1 MVSHQP
7 HLHAPARDKP
17 IVIDE
22 LRAIQREHGYL
33 PGSALQALSERIQT
47 PLYQLQGLASFFP
60 HFRLT
65 PPPPVDVKICADLA
79 CHLRGADSLRQS
91 AEERAAQAGSGSV
104 VVRPSSCLGQC
115 DRAPAAS
122 LNDVI
127 LARLTPDTLAGHI
140 GTALAKGRL
149 PHPEVSRAAERLA
162 VDPYESSERYGALR
176 AFVADPD
183 VPGLLAQLKASELR
197 GLGGAGFPTG
207 AKWEI
212 VRNAPADGK
221 YIICNADESEPGTI
235 KDRFLMEQ
243 VPHLLIEAV
252 ILAGLVIGART
263 GIIYIRHEY
272 EAQAEVLRRE
282 LERCHREGLIGPDVL
297 GSGIPFDLSLFISPG
312 GYICGEESALLEVL
326 QGNRAEPR
334 NKPPFPG
341 THGLWNKPTVINNV
355 ETFVMIPQILRKG
368 PEWFKA
374 QGRSGAAGLKF
385 LGISGHVARPGVYE
399 IPLGM
404 PARELLDRAGGV
416 LGGRALKAW
425 APSGASSGFLP
436 ASMIDTPLE
445 FKALSQAGSMLGS
458 GAVIICAEG
467 TCMLD
472 MALNA
477 VRFFKNESCGKCV
490 PCRVG
495 SAKMVDILT
504 DMTRGRGRAE
514 NLAVI
519 DELSETLTLT
529 SICGLGQVVPAPIKS
544 VIRHFRDEI
553 DEHILRGRCPSG
565 VCPMA

>member
-1 MVSHQP
+1 
-7 HLHAPARDKP
+7 
-17 IVIDE
+17 
-22 LRAIQREHGYL
+22 G
-33 PGSALQALSERIQT
+33 ALQALSERLQT

-60 HFRLT
+60 HFRLS
-65 PPPPVDVKICADLA
+65 PPPPVDLGICADMS
-79 CHLRGADSLRQS
+79 CHLRGADALRRS
-91 AEERAAQAGSGSV
+91 VEERVAQAGQGGV

-127 LARLTPDTLAGHI
+127 LARLTPDTLYRHI
-140 GTALAKGRL
+140 ETALAKGRL
-149 PHPEVSRAAERLA
+149 PHPEASTPAERLL
-162 VDPYESSERYGALR
+162 VDPYESGERYGALR

-183 VPGLLAQLKASELR
+183 VSLLLGLLKASELR

-212 VRNAPADGK
+212 VRNAAADGK
-221 YIICNADESEPGTI
+221 YVVCNADESEPGTI

-243 VPHLLIEAV
+243 VPHLLIEAMV
-252 ILAGLVIGART
+252 LAGLVIGART

-272 EAQAEVLRRE
+272 ETQAEVLRRE
-282 LERCHREGLIGPDVL
+282 LARCQQEGLIGPSVL

-341 THGLWNKPTVINNV
+341 THGLWNKPTIINNV

-385 LGISGHVARPGVYE
+385 VGISGHVPRPGVYE
-399 IPLGM
+399 IPLGA
-404 PARELLDRAGGV
+404 PAREVLDRAGGV
-416 LGGRALKAW
+416 LGGKALKAW
-425 APSGASSGFLP
+425 APSGASSGYLP

-445 FKALSQAGSMLGS
+445 FKALTQAGSMLGS
-458 GAVIICAEG
+458 GAIIICAEG

-504 DMTRGRGRAE
+504 DMARGRGRQE
-514 NLAVI
+514 DLALI
-519 DELSETLTLT
+519 DELSDTLTLT
-529 SICGLGQVVPAPIKS
+529 SICGLGQVVPAPIRS

-553 DEHILRGRCPSG
+553 DEHIVRGRCPSG
-565 VCPMA
+565 VCQMA

>member
-1 MVSHQP
+1 MGDW
-7 HLHAPARDKP
+7 L

-33 PGSALQALSERIQT
+33 PQGALQALSERIQT
-47 PLYQLQGLASFFP
+47 PLYHLQGLASFFP
-60 HFRLT
+60 HFRLS
-65 PPPPVDVKICADLA
+65 PPPPVDLAVCDDMA
-79 CHLRGADSLRQS
+79 CHLRGADLLRRS
-91 AEERAAQAGSGSV
+91 VEERVATAGQDGV

-127 LARLTPDTLAGHI
+127 LARLTPDTLCRHI
-140 GTALAKGRL
+140 ETALAKGRL
-149 PHPEVSRAAERLA
+149 PHPEASTPAERLL
-162 VDPYESSERYGALR
+162 VDPYESVEQRYGALR
-176 AFVADPD
+176 GFVADPD
-183 VPGLLAQLKASELR
+183 ANRLLGLLKASELR

-212 VRNAPADGK
+212 VRNTPADGR
-221 YIICNADESEPGTI
+221 YIVCNADESEPGTI

-243 VPHLLIEAV
+243 VPHLLIEGV
-252 ILAGLVIGART
+252 ILAGLVTGART
-263 GIIYIRHEY
+263 GVIYIRHEY

-282 LERCHREGLIGPDVL
+282 LARCQQQGLIGPSVL

-355 ETFVMIPQILRKG
+355 ETFVMVPQILLKG
-368 PEWFKA
+368 PDWFKA

-385 LGISGHVARPGVYE
+385 VGISGHVARPGVYE
-399 IPLGM
+399 IPLGA
-404 PARELLDRAGGV
+404 PAREVLDRAGGV
-416 LGGRALKAW
+416 LGGKALKAW
-425 APSGASSGFLP
+425 APSGASSGYLP

-458 GAVIICAEG
+458 GAIVICAEG

-472 MALNA
+472 MALT
-477 VRFFKNESCGKCV
+477 
-490 PCRVG
+490 
-495 SAKMVDILT
+495 I
-504 DMTRGRGRAE
+504 
-514 NLAVI
+514 I
-519 DELSETLTLT
+519 DELSDTLTLT
-529 SICGLGQVVPAPIKS
+529 SICGLGQVVPAPIRS

-553 DEHILRGRCPSG
+553 DDHIVRGRCPSG
-565 VCPMA
+565 VCQMA

>member
-1 MVSHQP
+1 MS
-7 HLHAPARDKP
+7 
-17 IVIDE
+17 
-22 LRAIQREHGYL
+22 
-33 PGSALQALSERIQT
+33 
-47 PLYQLQGLASFFP
+47 
-60 HFRLT
+60 
-65 PPPPVDVKICADLA
+65 
-79 CHLRGADSLRQS
+79 CHLRGAEALRQS
-91 AEERAAQAGSGSV
+91 AEERGGRGGV
-104 VVRPSSCLGQC
+104 VIRASSCLGQC

-127 LARLTPDTLAGHI
+127 LARLTPDALDRHI
-140 GTALAKGRL
+140 ETALAKARL
-149 PHPEVSRAAERLA
+149 PHPETSTPAERLS
-162 VDPYESSERYGALR
+162 VDPYENGERYGALR

-183 VPGLLAQLKASELR
+183 ASRLLGVLKASELR

-212 VRNAPADGK
+212 VRNTTADGK
-221 YIICNADESEPGTI
+221 YVICNADESEPGTI

-272 EAQAEVLRRE
+272 EAQAELLRRE
-282 LERCHREGLIGPDVL
+282 LAYCQEQGLIGPSVL

-341 THGLWNKPTVINNV
+341 THGLWNKPTIINNV
-355 ETFVMIPQILRKG
+355 ETFVMIPQILLQG

-385 LGISGHVARPGVYE
+385 IGISGHVTRPGVYE
-399 IPLGM
+399 IPLGT

-416 LGGRALKAW
+416 LGGKALKAW

-445 FKALSQAGSMLGS
+445 FKALSQAGTMLGS
-458 GAVIICAEG
+458 GAVVICAEG
-467 TCMLD
+467 TCMID

-495 SAKMVDILT
+495 SAKMVDILA
-504 DMTRGRGRAE
+504 DMTRGRGRQE
-514 NLAVI
+514 DLAVI
-519 DELSETLTLT
+519 DELSDALTLT
-529 SICGLGQVVPAPIKS
+529 SICGLGQVVPAPIRS

-553 DEHILRGRCPSG
+553 EEHLLRKRCPSD